1 MITGRGETEKD
12 ALIDHDNNL
21 FALMKRCRDV
31 GIRLNPVK
39 MILRQ
44 NHVPFLGHIIT
55 ADGLKPDPDK
65 VKAIDDMP
73 RPIDIEGVQR
83 FNGFVNYLAKF
94 LPKLSEVTEPIR
106 QLTRKDVPWN
116 WSASQENA
124 FVLMK
129 ELVKEAPVLQF
140 FDNHKPLMIQCDAS
154 EKGLGAALLQD
165 GKPVAFASRALTDT
179 ETRYAQ
185 IEKELLAIVF
195 SVEKFDQF
203 TFGRTVH
210 VQSDHK
216 PLESILKKPL
226 HRAPKR
232 LQSMMLR
239 LQRYDILVSYV
250 SGKLLYLADT
260 LSRAFKPSKQ
270 PSPQSDLET
279 VCMIANVP
287 MTENRISEIQSAS
300 AIDPELQLLKTVILK
315 GWPTD
320 KLGIPTEVL
329 PYFPIR
335 DELSV
340 QDGLIFRG
348 ERVVIPVTLRA
359 ILKDKIHSSHLGVE
373 GCLRR
378 AREAIYWPNM
388 NSDLKDYIS
397 KCSICRTTSYSQQKE
412 SLKSHDVPDRPWA
425 KVATDLFSFKEKDY
439 LILVDYYSN
448 FWEIDLL
455 PNTESIT
462 VVRKLKAHFAR
473 YGIPDIL
480 MSDNG
485 PQYTAQTFKR
495 FSESYEFQHITS
507 SPGCSQSNG
516 KAESAVKTAKN
527 ILRRA
532 DMAKSDIFLAIL
544 NHRNTP
550 NESGYSPAQCLMSRR
565 TKTLLPTTSNLL
577 KPEVCIGRHS
587 LIAAQQRQAHYY
599 NQHSNDLEPLQNV

>member
-1 MITGRGETEKD
+1 M
-12 ALIDHDNNL
+12 
-21 FALMKRCRDV
+21 
-31 GIRLNPVK
+31 
-39 MILRQ
+39 
-44 NHVPFLGHIIT
+44 
-55 ADGLKPDPDK
+55 
-65 VKAIDDMP
+65 
-73 RPIDIEGVQR
+73 
-83 FNGFVNYLAKF
+83 NYLAKF

-106 QLTRKDVPWN
+106 QLTHKDVPWN
-116 WSASQENA
+116 WSASQANA

-203 TFGRTVH
+203 TFGRTVT

-216 PLESILKKPL
+216 LLESILKKPL

-260 LSRAFKPSKQ
+260 LSRAFKPSNQ

-279 VCMIANVP
+279 VCTIANVP
-287 MTENRISEIQSAS
+287 MTENRISEIPSAS
-300 AIDPELQLLKTVILK
+300 AIYTELQLLKTVILK
-315 GWPTD
+315 GWITD
-320 KLGIPTEVL
+320 KLDIPPEVL

-388 NSDLKDYIS
+388 NFDLKDYIS
-397 KCSICRTTSYSQQKE
+397 KCSICRTTSYSQ
-412 SLKSHDVPDRPWA
+412 
-425 KVATDLFSFKEKDY
+425 
-439 LILVDYYSN
+439 
-448 FWEIDLL
+448 
-455 PNTESIT
+455 
-462 VVRKLKAHFAR
+462 
-473 YGIPDIL
+473 
-480 MSDNG
+480 
-485 PQYTAQTFKR
+485 
-495 FSESYEFQHITS
+495 
-507 SPGCSQSNG
+507 
-516 KAESAVKTAKN
+516 
-527 ILRRA
+527 
-532 DMAKSDIFLAIL
+532 
-544 NHRNTP
+544 
-550 NESGYSPAQCLMSRR
+550 
-565 TKTLLPTTSNLL
+565 
-577 KPEVCIGRHS
+577 
-587 LIAAQQRQAHYY
+587 
-599 NQHSNDLEPLQNV
+599 